1 MIQKNGVYDV
11 NNCKEIKKPSA
22 LKTLGFYL
30 VDHQGFDRL
39 RRVACRLPPRLPARS
54 PSERSLLE
62 CSPDILADARALAGS
77 NRLDKKEN
85 T

>member
-1 MIQKNGVYDV
+1 M
-11 NNCKEIKKPSA
+11 
-22 LKTLGFYL
+22 LKTLDFYL
-30 VDHQGFDRL
+30 VDHQGLDRL

-85 T
+85 TQKTLSVRWWIIRGSNPGHPD

>member
-1 MIQKNGVYDV
+1 M
-11 NNCKEIKKPSA
+11 
-22 LKTLGFYL
+22 KTLGFYL

-39 RRVACRLPPRLPARS
+39 RRVACRLPPRLPVRS

-77 NRLDKKEN
+77 PPDYIKKPLLPLVRKVFYLVDHQGFEPW
-85 T
+85 TP